1 MDEITIADFGQPPQ
15 SLKDRAIDETSF
27 AYAQLREDIVSG
39 RVMPNERLVEVDLA
53 ERLTCSRTTVRT
65 ILIRLEHEGLVVRE
79 HNRGAHVRLIS
90 EAEAVEI
97 TEARASLEAL
107 AARQAAVHADDKD
120 IADIQLILSE
130 MAPLLESGDLLSY
143 SNTNK
148 RLHAR
153 ILEASRHST
162 VQRLVGD
169 LKAQLVRF
177 QYRTI
182 LVPGR
187 SQHSLAEHTAL
198 VDAITR
204 HDPEAASAAMTAH
217 LSGVAQT
224 LSAISATTQKE
235 RSN

>member
-1 MDEITIADFGQPPQ
+1 MNEITANTERTMVSQKGRFMDEIGV
-15 SLKDRAIDETSF
+15 
-27 AYAQLREDIVSG
+27 AYDQLRDDIISG
-39 RVMPNERLVEVDLA
+39 RVMPNERLVEIDLS
-53 ERLTCSRTTVRT
+53 ERLSCSRTTVRT

-79 HNRGAHVRLIS
+79 PNRGAHVRLIS
-90 EAEAVEI
+90 EEEAVEI
-97 TEARASLEAL
+97 TEARAALEAL
-107 AARQAAVHADDKD
+107 ASYQAALHADADD
-120 IADIQLILSE
+120 IAEIQLILAE
-130 MAPLLESGDLLSY
+130 MAPLLEAGDLLSY
-143 SNTNK
+143 SNANR

-198 VDAITR
+198 VDAISR
-204 HDPEAASAAMTAH
+204 HDPEAASAAMTTH
-217 LSGVAQT
+217 LSGVAST
-224 LSAISATTQKE
+224 LRATSTPISKE
-235 RSN
+235 DVS